1 MSGKTTKTHERYN
14 WPVTILL
21 IIGLITVL
29 FPLYLTIVIAFK
41 QPSEMSN
48 TLESILCLP
57 RTWDFSNFAEAIEV
71 TDFWNSLGASV
82 LVTAAT
88 MGLAIIVHSL
98 AGYVIGRAMQSHK
111 GFKLSYY
118 SIVSGMFVPFAI
130 LMMPLIK
137 QTAEM
142 HLDNIVGVILLYT
155 VYKSTF
161 IGM

>member
-1 MSGKTTKTHERYN
+1 MSVKTTKTHERYN

-71 TDFWNSLGASV
+71 TDFGIPLGRVSLS
-82 LVTAAT
+82 
-88 MGLAIIVHSL
+88 
-98 AGYVIGRAMQSHK
+98 
-111 GFKLSYY
+111 
-118 SIVSGMFVPFAI
+118 
-130 LMMPLIK
+130 PLPRW
-137 QTAEM
+137 
-142 HLDNIVGVILLYT
+142 GSPSS
-155 VYKSTF
+155 STRLQ
-161 IGM
+161 GT

>member
-1 MSGKTTKTHERYN
+1 MSVKTTKTHERYN

-111 GFKLSYY
+111 GYY
-118 SIVSGMFVPFAI
+118 YD
-130 LMMPLIK
+130 
-137 QTAEM
+137 T
-142 HLDNIVGVILLYT
+142 
-155 VYKSTF
+155 
-161 IGM
+161 